1 MFIPGFFGVIILG
14 VVVVIWLIVI
24 VIVVSSVI
32 ILISIGVPIVV
43 ILIGIAVVILISI
56 IGVLIALG
64 AVVFSR
70 ILMIVAVH
78 LDAFDVFPSRLISV
92 FQVFPFFE
100 LRFEIP
106 DVTTKGFFAHFSMTG
121 IVVQPNTAV
130 TLPGIPFPLM
140 GCLLF
145 SGVVGF
151 LVAFVVRIGIEGPMG
166 LGISVLYKK
175 AQEDYG

>member
-1 MFIPGFFGVIILG
+1 
-14 VVVVIWLIVI
+14 
-24 VIVVSSVI
+24 
-32 ILISIGVPIVV
+32 
-43 ILIGIAVVILISI
+43 
-56 IGVLIALG
+56 
-64 AVVFSR
+64 
-70 ILMIVAVH
+70 MIVAVH

-166 LGISVLYKK
+166 LGIAFCTKK
-175 AQEDYG
+175 HRRSTGKKLKGFMLANFIGKINTSYVRFPTRAYLIRHVMLATGKNLLNFKF